1 MSDTQYLSRRE
12 LREAERNGLVQTA
25 PVIFDVVSSGE
36 EHIVEH
42 RSPESVEAIESAP
55 QLTRRQLREIEKENL
70 NGRSSSSGA
79 TEAVWAETE
88 EPMTMPHQ
96 LFEVSPN
103 LHSEPQTASI
113 VIDHIN
119 DVTNFSVPLGDAGGM
134 LKTGS
139 IELPVLTVNTGE
151 IEMILGNQ
159 SVDRAVAQD
168 SVAGFVSTIEPVS
181 AAGIIKPADKF
192 NIVPSRANFDQ
203 SRVYLSLTIALFL
216 VASGGLVLGAYMLGF
231 FR

>member
-1 MSDTQYLSRRE
+1 MSENQFLSRRE
-12 LREAERNGLVQTA
+12 LREAERSGLVSVEPVSFDA
-25 PVIFDVVSSGE
+25 PPSVSS
-36 EHIVEH
+36 
-42 RSPESVEAIESAP
+42 SSSSSV
-55 QLTRRQLREIEKENL
+55 TRRQLRQMERTGGL
-70 NGRSSSSGA
+70 SSQPIPVAS
-79 TEAVWAETE
+79 EAVWAETE

-103 LHSEPQTASI
+103 LQVEPQTASI

-119 DVTNFSVPLGDAGGM
+119 DVSNFSVPIGDTGEM

-151 IEMILGNQ
+151 IAMILGNEL
-159 SVDRAVAQD
+159 VDRAIAED
-168 SVAGFVSTIEPVS
+168 SIAGFVSTIEPVS
-181 AAGIIKPADKF
+181 ATGIIRLGDKI

-203 SRVYLSLTIALFL
+203 SRVYFSLTISLFL
-216 VASGGLVLGAYMLGF
+216 VAAGGLVLGAYMLGF

>member
-1 MSDTQYLSRRE
+1 MSDAQYLSRRE
-12 LREAERNGLVQTA
+12 LREAERNGLVKTS
-25 PVIFDVVSSGE
+25 PVVFDVLTSVAAEGLIEANDVS
-36 EHIVEH
+36 
-42 RSPESVEAIESAP
+42 P
-55 QLTRRQLREIEKENL
+55 QLTRRQLRELEKESL
-70 NGRSSSSGA
+70 MSATSTGA

-96 LFEVSPN
+96 LFDVSPN

-159 SVDRAVAQD
+159 SVDRAIARD
-168 SVAGFVSTIEPVS
+168 SIAGFVSTIEPVR
-181 AAGIIKPADKF
+181 AAGIIRPADKF

>member
-1 MSDTQYLSRRE
+1 MTESQFLSRRE
-12 LREAERNGLVQTA
+12 LREAERNGLVAVA
-25 PVIFDVVSSGE
+25 PVSFDAPAAVSS
-36 EHIVEH
+36 
-42 RSPESVEAIESAP
+42 SPASAV
-55 QLTRRQLREIEKENL
+55 TRRQLRQVE
-70 NGRSSSSGA
+70 RSGGLGIPVVPVAS
-79 TEAVWAETE
+79 EAVWAETE

-103 LHSEPQTASI
+103 LHVEPQTASI
-113 VIDHIN
+113 VIGHIN
-119 DVTNFSVPLGDAGGM
+119 DVSNFSAPIGETGEM

-151 IEMILGNQ
+151 IAMILGNETA
-159 SVDRAVAQD
+159 DRAIAED
-168 SVAGFVSTIEPVS
+168 SIAGFVSTIEPIS
-181 AAGIIKPADKF
+181 ATGIIRADDKI

-203 SRVYLSLTIALFL
+203 SRVYFSLTISLFL

>member
-12 LREAERNGLVQTA
+12 LREAERSGLVQTS
-25 PVIFDVVSSGE
+25 PVVFDVLTSAAKERLIEANDVS
-36 EHIVEH
+36 
-42 RSPESVEAIESAP
+42 P
-55 QLTRRQLREIEKENL
+55 QLTRRQLRELEKDAL
-70 NGRSSSSGA
+70 MSGASTGA

-119 DVTNFSVPLGDAGGM
+119 DVTNFSAPLGDAGGM

-159 SVDRAVAQD
+159 SVDRAIAQD
-168 SVAGFVSTIEPVS
+168 SIAGFVSTIEPVS

-203 SRVYLSLTIALFL
+203 SRVYFSLTIALFL
-216 VASGGLVLGAYMLGF
+216 VASGGLLLGAYMLGF

>member
-1 MSDTQYLSRRE
+1 MTEGQFLSRRE
-12 LREAERNGLVQTA
+12 LRDAERNGLVQVEPVTFDAPASVPSSPSATA
-25 PVIFDVVSSGE
+25 
-36 EHIVEH
+36 
-42 RSPESVEAIESAP
+42 
-55 QLTRRQLREIEKENL
+55 TRRQLRQIE
-70 NGRSSSSGA
+70 RSGGLSA
-79 TEAVWAETE
+79 TAIPAASEAVWAETE
-88 EPMTMPHQ
+88 APMTMPHQ
-96 LFEVSPN
+96 LFDVSPN
-103 LHSEPQTASI
+103 LAVEPQTASI

-119 DVTNFSVPLGDAGGM
+119 DVTNFSAPIGDSGEM

-151 IEMILGNQ
+151 IEMVLGNEN
-159 SVDRAVAQD
+159 VDRAIAQD
-168 SVAGFVSTIEPVS
+168 SIAGFVSTIEPIS
-181 AAGIIKPADKF
+181 ATGIIRPSDKI

>member
-1 MSDTQYLSRRE
+1 MSDAQYLSRRE
-12 LREAERNGLVQTA
+12 LREAERNGLVQTS
-25 PVIFDVVSSGE
+25 PVVFDVLTSVAAEGLIDANVVS
-36 EHIVEH
+36 
-42 RSPESVEAIESAP
+42 P
-55 QLTRRQLREIEKENL
+55 QLTRRQLRELEKESL
-70 NGRSSSSGA
+70 MSATTTGA

-96 LFEVSPN
+96 LFDVSPN

>member
-1 MSDTQYLSRRE
+1 MTEGQFLSRRE
-12 LREAERNGLVQTA
+12 LRDAERNGLVQVEPVNFDAPASVPSSPAATA
-25 PVIFDVVSSGE
+25 
-36 EHIVEH
+36 
-42 RSPESVEAIESAP
+42 
-55 QLTRRQLREIEKENL
+55 TRRQLRQIE
-70 NGRSSSSGA
+70 RSGGLSAPFVPVAS
-79 TEAVWAETE
+79 EAVWAETE

-103 LHSEPQTASI
+103 LAVEPQTASI

-119 DVTNFSVPLGDAGGM
+119 DVTNFSAPIGDSGEM

-151 IEMILGNQ
+151 IEMVLGNEN
-159 SVDRAVAQD
+159 VDRAIAQD
-168 SVAGFVSTIEPVS
+168 SIAGFVSTIEPIS
-181 AAGIIKPADKF
+181 ATGIIRLSDKI

>member
-1 MSDTQYLSRRE
+1 MSDAQYLSRRE
-12 LREAERNGLVQTA
+12 LREAERNGLVQTS
-25 PVIFDVVSSGE
+25 PVVFDVLTSVAAEGLIDANVVS
-36 EHIVEH
+36 
-42 RSPESVEAIESAP
+42 P
-55 QLTRRQLREIEKENL
+55 QLTRRQLRELEKESL
-70 NGRSSSSGA
+70 MSATSTGA

-96 LFEVSPN
+96 LFDVSPN